1 MNKKETKMSMKLRA
15 ALHPLNITGKIF
27 VYAYALILIIPLAF
41 AILTAFKTQ
50 AEVTLN
56 PIGLPESF
64 NFDNFVTAWEMGDL
78 LNASKN
84 SIIITCTTMVLQMAG
99 IIFATFHLDCIRD
112 TKVGTF
118 LYMLLISSMFIPNV
132 CGVTS
137 LMLRRNLGLY
147 NNLIG
152 EIICGSTLNAFGVFI
167 VSGFVRTL
175 PRELREAAKIDG
187 ASDFYYVTRIMCPL
201 VKPALLTVGIFNF
214 TSMWNNALGAML
226 TLRDRE
232 LWTIPMALILNF
244 TEQYSVRHEV
254 MFAGVILTSI
264 PLVIAYCLCQKHFV
278 SALTGSVKG

>member
-1 MNKKETKMSMKLRA
+1 MDKKKQGRSMKLRA
-15 ALHPLNITGKIF
+15 ALHPLNLTGKLF
-27 VYAYALILIIPLAF
+27 VYAYALILIVPLAF

-56 PIGLPESF
+56 PIGLPASF
-64 NFDNFVTAWEMGDL
+64 NFDNFVTAWEQGDL
-78 LNASKN
+78 MTATKN
-84 SIIITCTTMVLQMAG
+84 SVIITCTTLVLQLAG
-99 IIFATFHLDCIRD
+99 IIFTTFHLDCIRD

-118 LYMLLISSMFIPNV
+118 MYMLLISSMFLPNV

-175 PRELREAAKIDG
+175 PREMREAAWMDG
-187 ASDFYYVTRIMCPL
+187 AGDFYYMTKIMVPL
-201 VKPALLTVGIFNF
+201 VKPAILTVGIFNF

-254 MFAGVILTSI
+254 MFAGIIMTSI
-264 PLVIAYCLCQKHFV
+264 PLVVAYCFCQKHFV
-278 SALTGSVKG
+278 SALSGSVKG

>member
-1 MNKKETKMSMKLRA
+1 MNKKSKSFKAKLKS
-15 ALHPLNITGKIF
+15 ALNPLNLTGKVF
-27 VYAYALILIIPLAF
+27 VYAYALILIIPLSF

-50 AEVTLN
+50 AEVISN
-56 PIGLPESF
+56 PIGLPASF
-64 NFDNFVTAWEMGDL
+64 QLGNFVTAWEQGDL
-78 LNASKN
+78 LTASKN
-84 SIIITCTTMVLQMAG
+84 SIIITCTTLALQLAG

-118 LYMLLISSMFIPNV
+118 MYMLLISSMFLPNV

-147 NNLIG
+147 DNLIG

-175 PRELREAAKIDG
+175 PREMREAAWMDG
-187 ASDFYYVTRIMCPL
+187 AGDFYYMTKIMVPL
-201 VKPALLTVGIFNF
+201 VKPAILTVGIFNF

-226 TLRDRE
+226 TLRSRE

-254 MFAGVILTSI
+254 MFAGVIMTSI
-264 PLVIAYCLCQKHFV
+264 PLVVAYCICQKHFV
-278 SALTGSVKG
+278 SALSGSVKG